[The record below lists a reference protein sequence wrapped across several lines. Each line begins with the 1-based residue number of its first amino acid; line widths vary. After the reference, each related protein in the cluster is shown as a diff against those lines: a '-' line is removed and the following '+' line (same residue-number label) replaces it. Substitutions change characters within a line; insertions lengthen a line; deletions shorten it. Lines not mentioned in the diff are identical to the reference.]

1 MVQLTIELGRIL
13 GELLD
18 PLLWF
23 LMFAVAVGSRRW
35 LTIIPFAIGYVAW
48 STLMIALSEIGSG
61 GWYVATE
68 TLWQRL
74 AAALACGAAARSI
87 LILRRRLDR
96 RLRRAPRTEPASPPE
111 AAEEL
116 RRTGTKS

>member
-1 MVQLTIELGRIL
+1 MVQVTIELGRIL

-35 LTIIPFAIGYVAW
+35 ITIIPFAVGYAVW
-48 STLMIALSEIGSG
+48 SSLMIALSEIGAG
-61 GWYVATE
+61 GWGLAYQ

-74 AAALACGAAARSI
+74 GAALLCGVLARTI
-87 LILRRRLDR
+87 LLG
-96 RLRRAPRTEPASPPE
+96 RRALERRWRKRKA
-111 AAEEL
+111 AAEEP
-116 RRTGTKS
+116 GEGAA

>member
-1 MVQLTIELGRIL
+1 MVQPTIELGRIA

-35 LTIIPFAIGYVAW
+35 VTIIPFAVGYVAW
-48 STLMIALSEIGSG
+48 STVMIALSEIGSG

-74 AAALACGAAARSI
+74 AAALVCGAATRSI
-87 LILRRRLDR
+87 LLVRRRLDR
-96 RLRRAPRTEPASPPE
+96 RLRRPAAVEPAAPPE

-116 RRTGTKS
+116 RTGTK